1 MTSTKITLIV
11 PVYNE
16 ETFLRRCID
25 SIKNQTL
32 PFYEVIFIDDKST
45 DGSAKILREAE
56 KENPNFH
63 VIEKVENMGVSS
75 ARNDGMDASH
85 GAYITFL
92 DSDDELLPDAHEKM
106 LGAIKRHPEAK
117 MIQFNHLRH
126 YAKINKT
133 VKKYDNRSGWYGIED
148 TQGMQCWWGVWNKLI
163 RYDAISY
170 DFKTHMRFG
179 EDGIWILYHLLD
191 DYRIWQED
199 TETVIHH
206 FENPNSLTKS
216 KSGEQIRTLI
226 DTLRDMMRLELETDS
241 EWRYIQAIYHYI
253 EEIITNPYYKE
264 ILEKE
269 NEA

>member
-1 MTSTKITLIV
+1 MKITLIV

-106 LGAIKRHPEAK
+106 LRAIERHPKAK
-117 MIQFNHLRH
+117 MIQFNHIRH
-126 YAKINKT
+126 YAKIDKT
-133 VKKYDNRSGWYGIED
+133 VKKYDNRSGWYGIRD
-148 TQGMQCWWGVWNKLI
+148 TQRMKCWFGVWNKLI
-163 RYDAISY
+163 RYTAISY
-170 DFKTHMRFG
+170 DFDRTMRYG
-179 EDGIWILYHLLD
+179 EDGIWILQHLLD
-191 DYRIWQED
+191 GYRIWQED

-206 FENPNSLTKS
+206 FENDNSLTKS
-216 KSGEQIRTLI
+216 KTSEQIHRLI
-226 DTLRDMMRLELETDS
+226 GKLKDMMRLELEMHS
-241 EWRYIQAIYHYI
+241 EWQYIRAIYNII
-253 EEIITNPYYKE
+253 EDNLNNPNYKE
-264 ILEKE
+264 LLEKE